1 MHNRIIK
8 LQQIFA
14 TSRGMLV
21 QKSYLLEQLECSES
35 TLKRDIKKLK
45 EQFDV
50 PLNYDRQNH
59 GWRVEKNYQLTGIW
73 FSKSELYSLLVLEQL
88 SENLNQGL
96 IADEL
101 LQVKNKISKL
111 LSMSIKDENI
121 ADKLRLISIFHR
133 HLDENIFQK
142 IAKSTF
148 ESNRIEIDFIDKNQQ
163 TTRRILSP
171 QRIVHYKDRWYL
183 DGFCHLRK
191 GIRTFAIDGIS
202 NITILEKQA
211 KILSVKEL
219 DIVMENS
226 YGMFSGFA
234 KKRAKIHF
242 MPPVSFWIAKEKWH
256 PKQQIK
262 WLKNNVLELQI
273 PYNKEQELVADILR
287 YAGNVKIISPKSLRQ
302 TLIQQAEKLLQNN
315 T

>member
-14 TSRGMLV
+14 TSRGCLV
-21 QKSYLLEQLECSES
+21 QKSYLLEQLECSAS

-50 PLNYDRQNH
+50 PLKYDRVSH

-111 LSMSIKDENI
+111 LSISIKNENI
-121 ADKLRLISIFHR
+121 TDKLRLISIFHR
-133 HLDENIFQK
+133 HLDERIFQK
-142 IAKSTF
+142 IAKATF
-148 ESNRIEIDFIDKNQQ
+148 ESSKIEIDYIDKNQE
-163 TTRRILSP
+163 TSHRIISP

-183 DGFCHLRK
+183 DGFCHLCS
-191 GIRTFAIDGIS
+191 GLRTFAIDGIK
-202 NITILEKQA
+202 NATILTGTA

-219 DIVMENS
+219 DAVMENS
-226 YGMFSGFA
+226 YDMFSGYA
-234 KKRAKIHF
+234 KKIAKIHF
-242 MPPVSFWIAKEKWH
+242 MPPVSFWIAKESWH

-262 WLKNNVLELQI
+262 WLKNDVLELQI
-273 PYNKEQELVADILR
+273 PYNRNEELVADILR